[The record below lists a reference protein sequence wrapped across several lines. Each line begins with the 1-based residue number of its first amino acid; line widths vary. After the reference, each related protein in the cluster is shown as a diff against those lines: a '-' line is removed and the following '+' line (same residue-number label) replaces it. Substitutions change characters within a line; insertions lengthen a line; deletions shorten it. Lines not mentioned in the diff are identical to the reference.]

1 MGEKRDKQG
10 RDTLPT
16 GAGGTDVAAFLDQ
29 AKRTPARVNERPAGR
44 RKGRLLFA
52 MDATASRE
60 PTWDMACD
68 IQNRMFEATASLGTL
83 AVQLVYYR
91 GFGEC
96 KATGWLEASAALVRR
111 MGAVRCVG
119 GRTQIMRVLG
129 HAIAETR
136 RDKIDA
142 MVFVGDCVEE
152 DIDALAHKAG
162 ELGLLGVPV
171 FLFHEGRDPV
181 AARAFRH
188 IAHLTGGACFPFD
201 PASPGHL
208 RDLLAAVA
216 VYAVGGAP
224 ALENERGVGGEAAKL
239 LTDQIRRDQ
248 GGAER
253 GRQS

>member
-1 MGEKRDKQG
+1 MGHGRDKN
-10 RDTLPT
+10 RRETLPT
-16 GAGGTDVAAFLDQ
+16 GAGSADVAAFLDQ
-29 AKRTPARVNERPAGR
+29 AERTPARVGARQAGR
-44 RKGRLLFA
+44 GKGRLIFA

-60 PTWDMACD
+60 PTWDMACH
-68 IQNRMFEATASLGTL
+68 IQNRMFESTAALGTL

-96 KATGWLEASAALVRR
+96 KASGWLETSAELVRR

-129 HAIAETR
+129 HAIAEAR
-136 RDKIDA
+136 RGKVDA
-142 MVFVGDCVEE
+142 LVFVGDCVEE
-152 DIDALAHKAG
+152 DVDALSHKAG

-201 PASPGHL
+201 LSSPERL

-216 VYAVGGAP
+216 IFAVGGAP
-224 ALENERGVGGEAAKL
+224 ALESHGGAGREAAKL
-239 LTDQIRRDQ
+239 LTDQMRRARSGSD
-248 GGAER
+248 R
-253 GRQS
+253 GRET